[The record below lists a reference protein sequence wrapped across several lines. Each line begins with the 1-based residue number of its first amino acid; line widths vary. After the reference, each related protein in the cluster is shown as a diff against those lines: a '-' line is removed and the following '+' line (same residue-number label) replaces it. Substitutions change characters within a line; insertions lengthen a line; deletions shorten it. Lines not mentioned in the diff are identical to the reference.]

1 MNLGGIMAKSNKKRI
16 DKQIDYAS
24 GRQEWV
30 KGLIIIL
37 VVIGILSIFFLIT
50 VHITNNS
57 SDTTISDNK
66 DNTEA
71 VIQYEEI
78 LAGSSFSMNEDSYL
92 VLYYDKSDS
101 DLSSEFSSVVSS
113 YNNKDDAL
121 ALYSVDMDSAF
132 NKDYVKEQSNTSP
145 KSASELSIVGPTL
158 IKFDKGNVS
167 EYIEGK
173 DAILSYLS

>member
-1 MNLGGIMAKSNKKRI
+1 MNL
-16 DKQIDYAS
+16 S

-132 NKDYVKEQSNTSP
+132 NSRL
-145 KSASELSIVGPTL
+145 A
-158 IKFDKGNVS
+158 
-167 EYIEGK
+167 
-173 DAILSYLS
+173 